1 MINRL
6 LDEKYEI
13 LAKALIASVSN
24 KKIIVICRDNEIKER
39 LLKVARE
46 YGVESA
52 MEIQVLR
59 HNIGKQAEA
68 VIIDEETFP
77 FCKRKQGCCDN
88 PLPERLQINVEK
100 KRIYD

>member
-13 LAKALIASVSN
+13 LAEALIASVSN

-46 YGVESA
+46 YGVDSA
-52 MEIQVLR
+52 MEVRVLR
-59 HNIGKQAEA
+59 HDIGKRAEA
-68 VIIDEETFP
+68 VIINEIDT
-77 FCKRKQGCCDN
+77 
-88 PLPERLQINVEK
+88 
-100 KRIYD
+100 

>member
-1 MINRL
+1 MI
-6 LDEKYEI
+6 DISDKEQEI
-13 LAKALIASVSN
+13 LAEALIASVSN

-59 HNIGKQAEA
+59 HNIGKRAED
-68 VIIDEETFP
+68 VIIDD
-77 FCKRKQGCCDN
+77 CG
-88 PLPERLQINVEK
+88 EK
-100 KRIYD
+100 E

>member
-6 LDEKYEI
+6 LDEEYKI
-13 LAKALIASVSN
+13 LAEALIASVSN

-59 HNIGKQAEA
+59 HNIGKREEA
-68 VIIDEETFP
+68 VVIDEFKEVISNE
-77 FCKRKQGCCDN
+77 D
-88 PLPERLQINVEK
+88 
-100 KRIYD
+100 

>member
-6 LDEKYEI
+6 LDEEYKI
-13 LAKALIASVSN
+13 LAEALIASVSN

-59 HNIGKQAEA
+59 HNIGKRAEA
-68 VIIDEETFP
+68 VIIDD
-77 FCKRKQGCCDN
+77 CG
-88 PLPERLQINVEK
+88 EK
-100 KRIYD
+100 E

>member
-13 LAKALIASVSN
+13 LAEALIASVSN

-59 HNIGKQAEA
+59 HNIGKRAEA
-68 VIIDEETFP
+68 VIIDWVVFEE
-77 FCKRKQGCCDN
+77 
-88 PLPERLQINVEK
+88 EK
-100 KRIYD
+100 PQ